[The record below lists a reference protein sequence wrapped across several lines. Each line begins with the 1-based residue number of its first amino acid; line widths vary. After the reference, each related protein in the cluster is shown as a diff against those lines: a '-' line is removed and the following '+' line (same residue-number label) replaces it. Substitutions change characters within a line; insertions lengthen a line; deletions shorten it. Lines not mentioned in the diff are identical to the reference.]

1 MQRLGKDRKEYFHYI
16 VYKLVH
22 ISKCARLDID
32 LVISVLCTRVT
43 YSTDE
48 CWEKLRRFL
57 HYLHGTINLERI
69 IGVGKGGVGTILT
82 WVDASYAT
90 HFIMKG
96 HIGAV
101 TSLGIGGVDV
111 KYSKQK
117 LNTKISTKSEIV
129 GASEY
134 IAMIV

>member
-43 YSTDE
+43 CSTEED
-48 CWEKLRRFL
+48 WEKLRRFL

-69 IGVGKGGVGTILT
+69 IGVGKGELGTILT
-82 WVDASYAT
+82 WVDVSYVT
-90 HFIMKG
+90 HFDMKG
-96 HIGAV
+96 HTGAV
-101 TSLGIGGVDV
+101 ISLGIGVV
-111 KYSKQK
+111 HIECSKQK
-117 LNTKISTKSEIV
+117 LN
-129 GASEY
+129 
-134 IAMIV
+134 